1 MSKKQRNSDDTKEQK
16 INLENP
22 EGDIIDDIGAAVDE
36 DETAEDIE
44 QAEMNEIDSLTK
56 QLAEEKEKLEKEK
69 KEYMFLM
76 AEFDNFRKRTL
87 KEKSEIIKNASENVL
102 KGLLPIVDDFE
113 RGLDAI
119 KESEGA
125 EAVKEGMVLIYNK
138 LVKFLEQNQVKAI
151 DSTGKAFDPELHEAI
166 AMVPTDDEK
175 LKGKVIDT
183 PTKGYTINDTRQ
195 QEHPQPSVGVAGS
208 EKSETEN
215 PREHRH
221 QHNALYSESFQA
233 DGNKEDTQRL
243 TDLRQ
248 RNQGISVACRPC
260 VGEFR
265 NILETGYIGIGISI
279 GYL

>member
-36 DETAEDIE
+36 NETAEDIE

-166 AMVPTDDEK
+166 AMVPTEDEK

-183 PTKGYTINDTRQ
+183 PTKGYTINDKVLRYAKVA
-195 QEHPQPSVGVAGS
+195 VG
-208 EKSETEN
+208 
-215 PREHRH
+215 
-221 QHNALYSESFQA
+221 Q
-233 DGNKEDTQRL
+233 
-243 TDLRQ
+243 
-248 RNQGISVACRPC
+248 
-260 VGEFR
+260 
-265 NILETGYIGIGISI
+265 
-279 GYL
+279 